1 MIKMIIT
8 TMVMTLINIIITMTI
23 IANINI
29 YNSNMYFILHYYNRN
44 LLVVLAH
51 FAWVLPATYVLTKVN
66 GFFGTKKKTPT
77 ILKKTKIE
85 NISEFSLDNEVGNN
99 EISNDKDNE
108 KSDLEKEIEKEIE
121 RELEIENEKMGK
133 VNFSIE
139 SNKIINSDLHKNIN
153 MNINDSINENINTNN
168 DDNINNEN
176 KNMNMNTNNI
186 KIKKS
191 VIRYGRKES
200 PSFWKKKKIG
210 TSDWLTFSP
219 NENWVWWVIGGYT
232 VSVLLFRI
240 TDWFNGNIIPEDW
253 FEYGSGHI
261 VSQMIAPEGNDVI
274 ALILGSIAP
283 CLSAP
288 LWEEIFYR

>member
-1 MIKMIIT
+1 
-8 TMVMTLINIIITMTI
+8 
-23 IANINI
+23 
-29 YNSNMYFILHYYNRN
+29 

-66 GFFGTKKKTPT
+66 GFFGTKKKTSI
-77 ILKKTKIE
+77 ILKKTKIK
-85 NISEFSLDNEVGNN
+85 NISEISLDNGVENN
-99 EISNDKDNE
+99 EINNDTNNE
-108 KSDLEKEIEKEIE
+108 KSDLEKEVEKEIE
-121 RELEIENEKMGK
+121 RELEIENEKLGK
-133 VNFSIE
+133 NNFAIE
-139 SNKIINSDLHKNIN
+139 SNKIINSGMNENID
-153 MNINDSINENINTNN
+153 MNINESINENFDTNNDNNNNNENKNINTNN
-168 DDNINNEN
+168 LR
-176 KNMNMNTNNI
+176 
-186 KIKKS
+186 IKKS

-288 LWEEIFYR
+288 LWEELFYRLE